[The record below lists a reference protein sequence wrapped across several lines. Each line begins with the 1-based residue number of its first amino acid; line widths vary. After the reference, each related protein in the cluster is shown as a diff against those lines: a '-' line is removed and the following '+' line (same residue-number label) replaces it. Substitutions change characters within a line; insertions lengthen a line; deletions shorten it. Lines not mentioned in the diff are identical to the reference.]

1 MTELYTKN
9 DKKSNNS
16 RTAELFLKYFPNEIF
31 GSECKNDYYHT
42 KERLYALKEFKWIK
56 YNSDDMFSVLSIDID
71 DCSDTMKY
79 QDYNLPVPTWII
91 QTDKGFQYHWAFK
104 SAFMLSG
111 FNSRKLTKLLK
122 DIQYKLVALLNGD
135 LNALG
140 LCRVYRNPCNNRTW
154 FTGNEIELK
163 EFYDLPVPAVDKIIK
178 NIKVQK
184 DIFGNAYKK
193 EYDFKT
199 MANGT
204 GRNNALFDTLRT
216 WAYDEAKTGSYSDFG
231 LLRKAEILNF
241 EFQDPLPQKEINTI
255 VNSIDKFIKNKFNK
269 GHYMAL
275 TPEQRSKVAK
285 ENSKKAAEKR
295 SKIAE
300 TKILTALNMM
310 KSFEIKITIREL
322 AKRSGTSVNTVQKY
336 LKKINY
342 KDKK

>member
-9 DKKSNNS
+9 DKKSNS

-56 YNSDDMFSVLSIDID
+56 YNSDDRFRVLSIDID

-79 QDYNLPVPTWII
+79 QDYNLPAPTWII
-91 QTDKGFQYHWAFK
+91 QTDKGYQYHWALK
-104 SAFMLSG
+104 QDIPMRVA
-111 FNSRKLTKLLK
+111 SRKSIKLAK
-122 DIQYKLVALLNGD
+122 DIQYKLVALLGGD

-199 MANGT
+199 MATGT

-241 EFQDPLPQKEINTI
+241 EFQEPLPQKEINTI
-255 VNSIDKFIKNKFNK
+255 VNSIDRFIENKFNK
-269 GHYMAL
+269 GYFMAL
-275 TPEQRSKVAK
+275 TPEQRSKVAS
-285 ENSKKAAEKR
+285 ENAKKSAEKR
-295 SKIAE
+295 SKLAE

-310 KSFEIKITIREL
+310 ESFEMKITIREL
-322 AKRSGTSVNTVQKY
+322 AKRSGTNKDTVQKY

-342 KDKK
+342 KAKV

>member
-56 YNSDDMFSVLSIDID
+56 YNSDDRFRVLSIDID

-79 QDYNLPVPTWII
+79 QDYNLPAPTWII
-91 QTDKGFQYHWAFK
+91 QTDKGYQYHWALK
-104 SAFMLSG
+104 QDIPMRVA
-111 FNSRKLTKLLK
+111 SRKSIKLLK
-122 DIQYKLVALLNGD
+122 DIQYKLVALLGGD

-193 EYDFKT
+193 GYDFKT
-199 MANGT
+199 MVNGS

-216 WAYDEAKTGSYSDFG
+216 WAYDENKQGTYHLFS
-231 LLRKAEILNF
+231 LQRKAEILNL
-241 EFQDPLPQKEINTI
+241 EFQEPLSQKEVNVITDSINW
-255 VNSIDKFIKNKFNK
+255 FIENIHNK

-275 TPEQRSKVAK
+275 TPEQRKEVARK
-285 ENSKKAAEKR
+285 NGLKSGEKR
-295 SKIAE
+295 SKLAE

-310 KSFEIKITIREL
+310 ESFEMKITIREL
-322 AKRSGTSVNTVQKY
+322 AKRSGTNKDTVQKY

-342 KDKK
+342 KAKV

>member
-1 MTELYTKN
+1 MLELYTKYPEKSR
-9 DKKSNNS
+9 DKS
-16 RTAELFLKYFPNEIF
+16 RNAERFLKYFPNEIF

-79 QDYNLPVPTWII
+79 QDYNLPAPTWII

-104 SAFMLSG
+104 SPFMLSG
-111 FNSRKLTKLLK
+111 YNSRKLTKLLK
-122 DIQYKLVALLNGD
+122 DIQYKLVALLGGD

-193 EYDFKT
+193 GYDFKT
-199 MANGT
+199 MVNGD

-216 WAYDEAKTGSYSDFG
+216 WAYDEAKSGTYSDFG
-231 LLRKAEILNF
+231 LLRKAEILNL
-241 EFQDPLPQKEINTI
+241 EFQTPLSQKEVNTI
-255 VNSIDKFIKNKFNK
+255 VNSIDGFIVNKFNK
-269 GHYMAL
+269 GYFMAL
-275 TPEQRSKVAK
+275 TPEQRSKIARK
-285 ENSKKAAEKR
+285 NGLKSGEKR
-295 SKIAE
+295 TKEAYIKIQTAI
-300 TKILTALNMM
+300 KILDELGLK
-310 KSFEIKITIREL
+310 KSIR
-322 AKRSGTSVNTVQKY
+322 AIASKSGTSTHTVQKY
-336 LKKINY
+336 LKEVNN
-342 KDKK
+342 